1 MVTTT
6 TRGIRAEKSQF
17 IILRGRKMAVNN
29 TYYPAY
35 TYTPLSQAQNTYMAP
50 TQTSPDNGIKWVQ
63 GEAGARACA
72 INPGTSAVL
81 MDSER
86 DVFYIKTTELSGMPR
101 PLRVFEFKEITA
113 ESQESTSKIGQTSF
127 VTKDEFEERISKL
140 EELLKSKGGKKHEQ
154 FVI

>member
-1 MVTTT
+1 
-6 TRGIRAEKSQF
+6 
-17 IILRGRKMAVNN
+17 MAVN

-35 TYTPLSQAQNTYMAP
+35 TYAPLSQAQNTYMAP
-50 TQTSPDNGIKWVQ
+50 TQSTSDTGIKWVQ

-101 PLRVFEFKEITA
+101 PLRIFEFKEVTS
-113 ESQESTSKIGQTSF
+113 ELQESTSKIGRDASLF
-127 VTKDEFEERISKL
+127 VTKEEFEERLNKL
-140 EELLKSKGGKKHEQ
+140 ESLLNPKGGKKHEQ
-154 FVI
+154 FDI

>member
-1 MVTTT
+1 
-6 TRGIRAEKSQF
+6 
-17 IILRGRKMAVNN
+17 MAVNN

-35 TYTPLSQAQNTYMAP
+35 NYTPYSQAQNTYMAP
-50 TQTSPDNGIKWVQ
+50 AQTSSDNGIKWVQ

-101 PLRVFEFKEITA
+101 PLRIFEFKEVTA
-113 ESQESTSKIGQTSF
+113 ESQESTSKIGKESSIF
-127 VTKDEFEERISKL
+127 VTKEEFEERLTKL
-140 EELLKSKGGKKHEQ
+140 EQLLTSKKGGQKNEQ
-154 FVI
+154 FII

>member
-1 MVTTT
+1 
-6 TRGIRAEKSQF
+6 
-17 IILRGRKMAVNN
+17 MAVNN

-35 TYTPLSQAQNTYMAP
+35 TYTPLNQAQNTYMAP
-50 TQTSPDNGIKWVQ
+50 TQTLSDNGIKWVQ

-101 PLRVFEFKEITA
+101 PLRIFEFKEITA

-127 VTKDEFEERISKL
+127 VTKDEFEERLSKL
-140 EELLKSKGGKKHEQ
+140 EELLKSKGGKKNEQ

>member
-1 MVTTT
+1 
-6 TRGIRAEKSQF
+6 
-17 IILRGRKMAVNN
+17 MAVNN
-29 TYYPAY
+29 SYYPAY
-35 TYTPLSQAQNTYMAP
+35 NYMPYNQAQNTYMAP
-50 TQTSPDNGIKWVQ
+50 TQTTSDNGIKWVQ

-101 PLRVFEFKEITA
+101 PLRIFEFKEVTA
-113 ESQESTSKIGQTSF
+113 ESQESTSRIGRDASLF
-127 VTKDEFEERISKL
+127 VTKEDFEKRLNEL
-140 EELLKSKGGKKHEQ
+140 ESLLKPSGGKKNEQ

>member
-1 MVTTT
+1 
-6 TRGIRAEKSQF
+6 
-17 IILRGRKMAVNN
+17 MAVNN

-35 TYTPLSQAQNTYMAP
+35 TYTPYNQAQNTYMAP
-50 TQTSPDNGIKWVQ
+50 TQTSSDNGIKWVQ

-101 PLRVFEFKEITA
+101 PLRIFEFKEVTS
-113 ESQESTSKIGQTSF
+113 ELQESTSKIGRDASLF
-127 VTKDEFEERISKL
+127 VTKEEFEERLNKL
-140 EELLKSKGGKKHEQ
+140 ESLLNLKGGKKHEQ
-154 FVI
+154 FDI

>member
-1 MVTTT
+1 
-6 TRGIRAEKSQF
+6 
-17 IILRGRKMAVNN
+17 MAVNN

-35 TYTPLSQAQNTYMAP
+35 TYAPLSQAQNTYMAP
-50 TQTSPDNGIKWVQ
+50 TQATSDTGIKWVQ

-101 PLRVFEFKEITA
+101 PLRVFEF
-113 ESQESTSKIGQTSF
+113 ESLESTSKIGQTSF
-127 VTKDEFEERISKL
+127 VTKEEFEKRMNEL
-140 EELLKSKGGKKHEQ
+140 QELLNSKGGKKNEQ

>member
-1 MVTTT
+1 
-6 TRGIRAEKSQF
+6 
-17 IILRGRKMAVNN
+17 MAVNN

-35 TYTPLSQAQNTYMAP
+35 TYTPYNQAQNTYMAP
-50 TQTSPDNGIKWVQ
+50 TQTSSDNGIKWVQ

-101 PLRVFEFKEITA
+101 PLRIFEFKEVTS
-113 ESQESTSKIGQTSF
+113 ELQESTSKIGRDASLF
-127 VTKDEFEERISKL
+127 VTKEEFEERLNKL
-140 EELLKSKGGKKHEQ
+140 ESLLNPKGGKKHEQ
-154 FVI
+154 FDI

>member
-1 MVTTT
+1 
-6 TRGIRAEKSQF
+6 
-17 IILRGRKMAVNN
+17 MAVNN

-35 TYTPLSQAQNTYMAP
+35 TYTPLNQAQNTYMAP
-50 TQTSPDNGIKWVQ
+50 TQTSSDNGIRWVQ

-101 PLRVFEFKEITA
+101 PLRIFEFKEVTA
-113 ESQESTSKIGQTSF
+113 ESQESTSKIGRDASLF
-127 VTKDEFEERISKL
+127 VTKEEFEERLTKL
-140 EELLKSKGGKKHEQ
+140 EKLLTSPKGGKKNEQ
-154 FVI
+154 QFTI

>member
-1 MVTTT
+1 
-6 TRGIRAEKSQF
+6 
-17 IILRGRKMAVNN
+17 MAVNN

-35 TYTPLSQAQNTYMAP
+35 NAYTPLNQAQNTYMAP
-50 TQTSPDNGIKWVQ
+50 TQTTSDNGIKWVQ

-101 PLRVFEFKEITA
+101 PLRIFEFKEITS

-127 VTKDEFEERISKL
+127 VTKDEFEQRLSKL
-140 EELLKSKGGKKHEQ
+140 EQLLKSTGGKKNEQ
-154 FVI
+154 FDI